1 VQPHLNVTKY
11 RFKYHIVFRKVQL
24 VSKWVPNCTLFKKS
38 ANRFKTVANCMLFE
52 KKMQL
57 EVPYGVAY
65 FLWKAIWSCI
75 FLMKSATHI
84 KYRLLVAYFL
94 KKCNSYRKVTHGCRK
109 VQLIYKKNSS
119 YTFILVKCNSY
130 EEKVW
135 LILKLNRISHFFWKS
150 ATYIEYSLL
159 VAYFMR
165 KVQLVFNFFDSCT
178 FIIYRKTRLL
188 INNFEK
194 KMQLVVW

>member
-24 VSKWVPNCTLFKKS
+24 VSKWVANCTLFKKS
-38 ANRFKTVANCMLFE
+38 ATRFKTVANCMLFE
-52 KKMQL
+52 KKCNSK
-57 EVPYGVAY
+57 
-65 FLWKAIWSCI
+65 WKTIWSCI

-150 ATYIEYSLL
+150 AIDIEYSLL
-159 VAYFMR
+159 VTYFMR

-178 FIIYRKTRLL
+178 FLIYRKTRLL

-194 KMQLVVW
+194 IKMQLVVWQDKH